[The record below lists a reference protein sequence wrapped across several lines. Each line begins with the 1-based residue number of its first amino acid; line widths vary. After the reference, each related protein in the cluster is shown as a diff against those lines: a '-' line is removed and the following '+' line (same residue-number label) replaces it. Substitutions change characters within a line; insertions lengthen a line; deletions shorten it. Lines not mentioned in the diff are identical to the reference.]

1 MARRRDAPSPL
12 HPFPTAPSLLR
23 YFVPS
28 CLRAFVPSYLRTFV
42 PSYLRA
48 PKYPRHQPAIFPV
61 ATLHPHP
68 IRAKAR
74 PVNESPA
81 FTLV

>member
-1 MARRRDAPSPL
+1 MARRRHAPTP
-12 HPFPTAPSLLR
+12 PS
-23 YFVPS
+23 
-28 CLRAFVPSYLRTFV
+28 LRAFAPFAPSYL
-42 PSYLRA
+42 PALKSSLH
-48 PKYPRHQPAIFPV
+48 PPAIFPV

-74 PVNESPA
+74 PANESPA

>member
-1 MARRRDAPSPL
+1 MARRRHAPSP
-12 HPFPTAPSLLR
+12 HPHRPFATLLLR

-28 CLRAFVPSYLRTFV
+28 CLRAFVPSC
-42 PSYLRA
+42 LRA

>member
-23 YFVPS
+23 Y
-28 CLRAFVPSYLRTFV
+28 FV